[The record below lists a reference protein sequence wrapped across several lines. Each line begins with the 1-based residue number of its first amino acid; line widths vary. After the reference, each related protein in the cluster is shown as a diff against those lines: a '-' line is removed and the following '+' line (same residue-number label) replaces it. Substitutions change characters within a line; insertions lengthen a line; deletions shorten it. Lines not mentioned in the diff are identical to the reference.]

1 MSASAELRSLYP
13 ASPPLCQHSLAVG
26 DGHTLNVHE
35 HGTTGGIPAVFLHG
49 GPGAGCSSFQ
59 PRFFD
64 PHQYRVV
71 TFDQRGCGASTP
83 HAELTANTT
92 AHLLEDIER
101 IREHLDIE
109 RWLVFGGSWGS
120 ALGLAYAQRHPE
132 RVLGLIVRGVFL
144 CRPQDVAWFYQ
155 RGAGR
160 IFPDYWQEFLTPIPS
175 HEHDDLVAAYYSRL
189 TGDDELARMAAA
201 KAWSIWE
208 GRTATLRP
216 NPNVVNHFADPYV
229 ALSLARI
236 ECHYFMHGCFLEPDQ
251 LLRDA
256 PRMAGIPGTIVQG
269 RYDLVCPMEQAH
281 ALHQA
286 WPDADYVVVAD
297 AGHSA
302 LEPGIVDALVRAT
315 DGMAKRLQPPVT

>member
-1 MSASAELRSLYP
+1 MTQSEKLLSLYP
-13 ASPPLCQHSLAVG
+13 SSTPLCQHSLPVG
-26 DGHTLNVHE
+26 DGHILKVQE
-35 HGTTGGIPAVFLHG
+35 HGTAKGLPAVFLHG

-59 PRFFD
+59 PRFFN
-64 PHQYRVV
+64 PQKYRVV
-71 TFDQRGCGASTP
+71 TFDQRGCGGSTP
-83 HAELTANTT
+83 HAELHANTT
-92 AHLLEDIER
+92 AHLLDDIER

-144 CRPQDVAWFYQ
+144 CREQDVAWFYQ

-160 IFPDYWQEFLTPIPS
+160 VFPDYWQEFLAPIPPA
-175 HEHDDLVAAYYSRL
+175 EHDDLVAAYYARL

-236 ECHYFMHGCFLEPDQ
+236 ECHYFMHDCFLEPDQ
-251 LLRDA
+251 LLRDVHRLA
-256 PRMAGIPGTIVQG
+256 DVPGVIVQG
-269 RYDLVCPMEQAH
+269 RYDIVCPMDQAH
-281 ALHQA
+281 ALHLA
-286 WPDADYVVVAD
+286 WPAADYVVVPD

-302 LEPGIVDALVRAT
+302 LEPGIIDALVRST
-315 DGMAKRLQPPVT
+315 DNMAAQLQTVS

>member
-1 MSASAELRSLYP
+1 MNQSNGLMPLYP
-13 ASPPLCQHSLAVG
+13 HNPPLCQHNLAVG
-26 DGHTLNVHE
+26 DGHTLHVEE
-35 HGTTGGIPAVFLHG
+35 HGTPQGLPAVFLHG
-49 GPGAGCSSFQ
+49 GPGAGCSPFQ

-64 PHQYRVV
+64 PERYRVV

-83 HAELTANTT
+83 HAELHANTT
-92 AHLLEDIER
+92 AHLLGDIEH
-101 IREHLDIE
+101 IRSSLGIE

-132 RVLGLIVRGVFL
+132 RVLGLVLRGVFL
-144 CRPQDVAWFYQ
+144 CRRQDIAWFYQ

-160 IFPDYWQEFLTPIPS
+160 VFPEHWREFVAPIPL
-175 HEHDDLVAAYYSRL
+175 EERDNMVAAYHTRL
-189 TGDDELARMAAA
+189 TGGDELARMAAA

-236 ECHYFMHGCFLEPDQ
+236 ECHYFMHDCFLEPDQ
-251 LLRDA
+251 LLRDV
-256 PRMAGIPGTIVQG
+256 PRLAGIPGVIVQG
-269 RYDLVCPMEQAH
+269 RYDMVCPMDQAY
-281 ALHQA
+281 ALHGA
-286 WPDADYVVVAD
+286 WPSAEYVVVPD

-302 LEPGIVDALVRAT
+302 LEPGIIDALVRAT
-315 DGMAKRLQPPVT
+315 DNMAAKFHAGA